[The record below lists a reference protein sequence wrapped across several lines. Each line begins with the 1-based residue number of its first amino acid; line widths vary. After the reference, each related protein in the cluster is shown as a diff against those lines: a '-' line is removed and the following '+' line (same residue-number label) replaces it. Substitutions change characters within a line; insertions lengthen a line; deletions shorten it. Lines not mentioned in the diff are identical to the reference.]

1 MRFKIE
7 SGLSLLLHALI
18 FLLKSMDNTV
28 PPVIKSL
35 KHKPRWMSWVAVAL
49 LVYLLLVAVGV
60 ISNGFKLATAE
71 HALTLFEFASNPLI
85 ALIIGIVATAS
96 IQSSSTVTSV
106 IVGLVAGGMPLNI
119 AIPMVMGA
127 NIGTSLTSTLV
138 SLGHIQD
145 GLEFKR
151 AFSAATVHDC
161 FNILAVLVI
170 LPIEL
175 LFHPLENM
183 AGYFATF
190 FRSGSGMDLSTF
202 NLLDASI
209 KPTVGAIGWFFSAF
223 PNIWD
228 GVFMIIFG
236 IFLILMVIRSIG
248 KLLKRLMVG
257 RSLEI
262 MQRTVGRG
270 PVSGIFAGGVI
281 TVMVQ
286 SSSTTTALI
295 VPMAGSGVFSIQQV
309 YPFTLGGN
317 LGTTVTAILASMAFT
332 GPMAVLAF
340 QIALVHF
347 FFNFFAIFIIY
358 SLPFLRNVPVYVSE
372 HLAKLSQQNRLF
384 VLAYILGV
392 FFVAPLILI
401 AVARMF

>member
-1 MRFKIE
+1 
-7 SGLSLLLHALI
+7 
-18 FLLKSMDNTV
+18 
-28 PPVIKSL
+28 
-35 KHKPRWMSWVAVAL
+35 MSWVAVVL

-71 HALTLFEFASNPLI
+71 HALTLFEFASNPII
-85 ALIIGIVATAS
+85 ALIIGIIATAS

-138 SLGHIQD
+138 SLGHIED
-145 GLEFKR
+145 GVEFKR

-161 FNILAVLVI
+161 FNILAVLVV

-175 LFHPLENM
+175 LFHPLENL
-183 AGYFATF
+183 AGYFSTF
-190 FRSGSGMDLSTF
+190 IRSGSAVDFSSF
-202 NLLDASI
+202 NLLDSST
-209 KPTVGAIGWFFSAF
+209 KPTISAIGWVFSTF

-228 GVFMIIFG
+228 GVLMIIFG
-236 IFLILMVIRSIG
+236 IFLILLVIRSIG

-270 PVSGIFAGGVI
+270 PLSGIFAGSVI

-295 VPMAGSGVFSIQQV
+295 VPMAGSGIFSIEQV

-332 GPMAVLAF
+332 GPVAILAF

-347 FFNFFAIFIIY
+347 FFNFFAIIIIF
-358 SLPFLRNVPVYVSE
+358 SLPFLRGIPVFLSE

-401 AVARMF
+401 AIARMF

>member
-1 MRFKIE
+1 MGQVSPHLAKT
-7 SGLSLLLHALI
+7 
-18 FLLKSMDNTV
+18 LKD
-28 PPVIKSL
+28 
-35 KHKPRWMSWVAVAL
+35 KPRWMSWTAISL

-71 HALTLFEFASNPLI
+71 HALVLFEFASNPLI

-106 IVGLVAGGMPLNI
+106 IVGLVAGGMPLGI
-119 AIPMVMGA
+119 AIPMIMGA

-138 SLGHIQD
+138 SLGHIQN
-145 GLEFKR
+145 GAEFKR

-161 FNILAVLVI
+161 FNFLAVLVI

-175 LFHPLENM
+175 LFQPLEKL

-190 FRSGSGMDLSTF
+190 FRSGSATDISSF
-202 NLLDASI
+202 NLLDAST
-209 KPTVGAIGWFFSAF
+209 KPLVNGIEWVFAIL
-223 PNIWD
+223 PDMWD
-228 GVFMIIFG
+228 GVLMIIFG
-236 IFLILMVIRSIG
+236 IFLILLVIRNIG

-262 MQRTVGRG
+262 IQNTIGRD
-270 PVSGIFAGGVI
+270 PISGIFAGSVV

-317 LGTTVTAILASMAFT
+317 LGTTVTAAIASMTFT
-332 GPMAVLAF
+332 GPMAVLSF

-347 FFNFFAIFIIY
+347 FFNLFGILLIY
-358 SLPFLRNVPVYVSE
+358 CIPLLRNIPVYMSE
-372 HLAKLSQQNRLF
+372 KMAAMSQKNKFF
-384 VLAYILGV
+384 VMGYILGV
-392 FFVAPLILI
+392 FFITPLLLI
-401 AVARMF
+401 WLARMF

>member
-1 MRFKIE
+1 MENLLDKI
-7 SGLSLLLHALI
+7 
-18 FLLKSMDNTV
+18 K
-28 PPVIKSL
+28 
-35 KHKPRWMSWVAVAL
+35 RMSWLAVAL

-119 AIPMVMGA
+119 AIPMIMGA

-138 SLGHIQD
+138 SLGHVHNGI
-145 GLEFKR
+145 EFKR

-161 FNILAVLVI
+161 FNFLAVLII

-175 LFHPLENM
+175 LFQPLENL
-183 AGYFATF
+183 AGYFAAF
-190 FRSGSGMDLSTF
+190 FKSDSSMDISSF
-202 NLLDASI
+202 NLLDSST
-209 KPTVGAIGWFFSAF
+209 KPLVGAIGWVFSNLPDF
-223 PNIWD
+223 WD
-228 GVFMIIFG
+228 GILMILFG
-236 IFLILMVIRSIG
+236 IFLILMVIRNIG
-248 KLLKRLMVG
+248 KLLKRLMIG

-262 MQRTVGRG
+262 MQKTVGRG
-270 PVSGIFAGGVI
+270 PVSGIFAGSVI

-295 VPMAGSGVFSIQQV
+295 VPMAGTGIFSIQQV

-317 LGTTVTAILASMAFT
+317 LGTTITAILASIAIT
-332 GPMAVLAF
+332 GPAAVLAF

-347 FFNFFAIFIIY
+347 FFNFFGILTIY
-358 SLPFLRNVPVYVSE
+358 SMPFLRDIPIYFSE
-372 HLAKLSQQNRLF
+372 KMATLAQKNKFF

-392 FFVAPLILI
+392 FFVTPLIFI
-401 AVARMF
+401 WIARMF